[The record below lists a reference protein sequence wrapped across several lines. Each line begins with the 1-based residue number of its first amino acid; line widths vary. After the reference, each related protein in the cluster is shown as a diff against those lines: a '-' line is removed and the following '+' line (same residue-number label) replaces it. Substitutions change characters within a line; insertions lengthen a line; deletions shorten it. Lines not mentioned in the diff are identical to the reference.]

1 MSLSFLRPARLPR
14 PSTIRQF
21 LKISNVRNYSTP
33 TSSGTP
39 APTIQS
45 TPPTKAAPAKPSKP
59 YRVLLSPSNQYPVYQ
74 DTKRGGNKQETKIK
88 NIQGDIQAMRRDLQE
103 LLSEP
108 GKAQVDVT
116 IKDISGQL
124 VVRVRH

>member
-1 MSLSFLRPARLPR
+1 
-14 PSTIRQF
+14 
-21 LKISNVRNYSTP
+21 
-33 TSSGTP
+33 
-39 APTIQS
+39 
-45 TPPTKAAPAKPSKP
+45 
-59 YRVLLSPSNQYPVYQ
+59 VYQ